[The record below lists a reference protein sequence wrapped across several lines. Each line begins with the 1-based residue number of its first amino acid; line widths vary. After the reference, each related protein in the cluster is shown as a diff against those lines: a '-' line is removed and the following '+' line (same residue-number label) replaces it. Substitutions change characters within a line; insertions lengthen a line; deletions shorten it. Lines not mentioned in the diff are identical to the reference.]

1 MEFKNDAQKETYE
14 KVAKWLTE
22 IFGEFVHKR
31 DDRPTFRIIMGSTYV
46 TVMVMPWAKD
56 EAVICSRATVVQGPP
71 LSPELMKYLL
81 KENSSMVYGAFGVDD
96 DDDIN
101 FDHTIYGPTCDKEE
115 LRHSVRAVLHTA
127 DKYDDEIVS
136 RWGGKRMSDD

>member
-22 IFGEFVHKR
+22 IFGEFVNKGEKS
-31 DDRPTFRIIMGSTYV
+31 PTFRIVMGSSYV
-46 TVMVMPWAKD
+46 VVMVMDWAKD
-56 EAVICSRATVVQGPP
+56 EAVICSRATVVQGAQ
-71 LSPELMKYLL
+71 LTPELMKYLL
-81 KENSSMVYGAFGVDD
+81 EHNSSTVYGAFGIDD
-96 DDDIN
+96 DGDIT

-127 DKYDDEIVS
+127 DKFDDEIVS